1 MENQIIKEHRIREI
15 KNMIELKYQR
25 LKFFRTEI
33 NNIIADIM
41 QLETQLY
48 ELEGIQ
54 YKDIDVDMDSILE
67 ENIHRKLK

>member
-15 KNMIELKYQR
+15 KNMIELKDQR
-25 LKFFRTEI
+25 LKYFRTEI